1 MELLTLLAD
10 RILSLKIHLF
20 QNIIMGKKYW
30 LSAIAIMALLTCCT
44 PKAFEYRSY
53 HDFSI
58 QKLGFD
64 KSTISMELEYYNPNN
79 YGLQLR
85 QSDLDIFI
93 DGNLL
98 GHSITDTLINI
109 PSRANFTMP
118 VKFSVDMKNIIKNA
132 ASTIFGKEILV
143 RLSGKV
149 KVGKGNVFLSFPIEY
164 ESTQKFTLW

>member
-1 MELLTLLAD
+1 
-10 RILSLKIHLF
+10 
-20 QNIIMGKKYW
+20 MGKKYV
-30 LSAIAIMALLTCCT
+30 LFVIAIMALLASCT
-44 PKAFEYRSY
+44 PKAFEYRTY
-53 HDFSI
+53 HNFSI

-79 YGLQLR
+79 YGLQLK

-109 PSRANFTMP
+109 PSRSNFTMP